1 MNKMEKIE
9 NYEERREPIEIDEPT
24 IKNKIMDKV
33 YERAVSRKI
42 YLDIIVDKLY
52 EGLTPKHNNKEI
64 EISSYKLDDGD
75 LTYLLEKYDPNR
87 FKKYKEMLLKDSE
100 ADE

>member
-1 MNKMEKIE
+1 ME
-9 NYEERREPIEIDEPT
+9 NNVERREPIEIDET
-24 IKNKIMDKV
+24 LDETSIKNMIMNKA

-52 EGLTPKHNNKEI
+52 EGLTAKQNNKKI